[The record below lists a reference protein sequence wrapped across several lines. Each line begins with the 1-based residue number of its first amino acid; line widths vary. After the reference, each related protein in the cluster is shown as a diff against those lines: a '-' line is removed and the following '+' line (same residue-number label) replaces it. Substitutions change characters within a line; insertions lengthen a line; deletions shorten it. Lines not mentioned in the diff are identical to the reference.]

1 MRPTPDR
8 FKGLA
13 ATRWILD
20 ASTILRN
27 DLAPYARWSS
37 GGSVLTSDLN
47 VPGGQFT
54 LGGGQAD
61 SYAAL
66 FSPFKFGNSAG
77 SLRAW
82 SVEVETMGCQGSRGV
97 VEVGAFSSTYD
108 DLRTSIRWDDTGML
122 LIPGN
127 IQDSTIKLGNFKQT
141 AGVNAGTLVEV
152 PDGTAS
158 AVATGWVGGV
168 EVKSGRGAFASGMLD
183 CGITHSGVGEI
194 SLRSLV
200 VTAYWSVAGD
210 MITKVI

>member
-8 FKGLA
+8 LKGLA

-66 FSPFKFGNSAG
+66 FSPFQFGNATG

-97 VEVGAFSSTYD
+97 VEVGAFSSVYP
-108 DLRTSIRWDDTGML
+108 DLRSSIRWDNEGML
-122 LIPGN
+122 LIPGD
-127 IQDSTIKLGNFKQT
+127 IADRTIKLGNFKET
-141 AGVNAGTLVEV
+141 AGMNAGVLVEV

-168 EVKSGRGAFASGMLD
+168 EVKSGPGTFASGMLN
-183 CGITHSGVGEI
+183 CGITHRGIGEI
-194 SLRSLV
+194 SLRSLA
-200 VTAYWSVAGD
+200 VTAYWSIAGD

>member
-27 DLAPYARWSS
+27 DLTPYAEWSS

-54 LGGGQAD
+54 LGGSQAD
-61 SYAAL
+61 SYAAI
-66 FSPFKFGNSAG
+66 FSPFKFGNSNG

-82 SVEVETMGCQGSRGV
+82 SVEAETMGCQGSRGV
-97 VEVGAFSSTYD
+97 VEVGAFGTSSPGP
-108 DLRTSIRWDDTGML
+108 RTSVRWEDTGML
-122 LIPGN
+122 LIPG
-127 IQDSTIKLGNFKQT
+127 DLPSRTIKLGNFKQT
-141 AGVNAGTLVEV
+141 AGMNAGVLVEV
-152 PDGTAS
+152 PGGTSS

-168 EVKSGRGAFASGMLD
+168 EVKSGPGAFASGMLN
-183 CGITHSGVGEI
+183 CGITHRGVGEI

-200 VTAYWSVAGD
+200 VTAYWSIAGD